1 MARLFI
7 SFIHE
12 QQAWAGNLR
21 GFISSVLGEEPFL
34 SSDQTTIFAGED
46 WLQRVI
52 EELKDCKV
60 LISMLSP
67 QSIGRQWINF
77 EAGAAWIDSN
87 RRVIPVCFDG
97 LSVEKLPKPYS
108 NLQAVDLESYQG
120 SYYLVSSIAHHLE
133 LPQPERPV
141 FPPYSAAAAGLAG
154 DSSKN
159 EKLLAPYESLHTMM
173 ERLKKAERLIA
184 SLTAQAAS

>member
-1 MARLFI
+1 MAKLFI

-12 QQAWAGNLR
+12 EQTWARNLQV
-21 GFISSVLGEEPFL
+21 FISTVLREQPFL
-34 SSDQTTIFAGED
+34 SSDQTIIFAGED

-67 QSIGRQWINF
+67 RSIGRPWINF
-77 EAGAAWIDSN
+77 EAGAAWIDST
-87 RRVIPVCFDG
+87 RRVVPVCFDG
-97 LSVEKLPKPYS
+97 LTVDNLPKPYS
-108 NLQAVDLESYQG
+108 NLQAVDLETYQG

-154 DSSKN
+154 DAREN
-159 EKLLAPYESLHTMM
+159 DKLLAPYESLHTMM
-173 ERLKKAERLIA
+173 ERMKKAEKLIR
-184 SLTAQAAS
+184 SLTAGP